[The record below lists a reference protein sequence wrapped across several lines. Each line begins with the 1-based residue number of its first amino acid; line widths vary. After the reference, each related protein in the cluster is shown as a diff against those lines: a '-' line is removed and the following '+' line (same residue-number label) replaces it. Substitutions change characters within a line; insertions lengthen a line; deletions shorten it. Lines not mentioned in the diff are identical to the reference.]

1 MAKPHRMALL
11 TAASAVAA
19 AQYYYNGGCE
29 AITYALG
36 IIAAGT
42 VLTSLRRL
50 AAIANELNGH

>member
-1 MAKPHRMALL
+1 MALL